1 MTSGPSDTHTAG
13 PVTARIL
20 LPDQSAVRAR
30 GLVVRREGS
39 RVLDGLDLA
48 IERNRCTGLAGHD
61 APARQALCQVI
72 AARARPHDGNLTVL
86 GHDTARDPYAV
97 RAQLGY
103 LPAPFGLPAH
113 LHLEEYLRARAAS
126 QGVPR
131 ERWPGLA
138 ETLLTLV
145 GLGGR
150 QRLWT
155 HELPP
160 GQRQLL
166 GIAGTLVHDPTV
178 VLLEEPTAGLDTH
191 DRSRIWHL
199 LHRLLDVSRT
209 VIVSSE
215 NLGELVTGCQD
226 LAVID
231 GGHLVAQG
239 PPAEVVAELGGARRI
254 RVRLTNGA
262 IRTHT
267 VADLAA
273 QAALLRKLVEA
284 GLDIAEFTEVP
295 PGLDDLHLGLG
306 ETHR

>member
-1 MTSGPSDTHTAG
+1 MTSGQPDTRASG

-30 GLVVRREGS
+30 GLVVRRHGS
-39 RVLDGLDLA
+39 TLLDGLDLA
-48 IERNRCTGLAGHD
+48 VERNQCTGLAGPD
-61 APARQALCQVI
+61 DRALRTLCGVI
-72 AARARPHDGNLTVL
+72 ATRTRPSDGTVTVL
-86 GHDTARDPYAV
+86 GHDVVREPYVV
-97 RAQLGY
+97 RTQLGY
-103 LPAPFGLPAH
+103 LPAPFALPSH

-131 ERWPGLA
+131 DRWPGLA

-155 HELPP
+155 HELTA

-191 DRSRIWHL
+191 DRTRIWHL

-209 VIVSSE
+209 VIVASE
-215 NLGELVTGCQD
+215 NLAELTTGCQD
-226 LAVID
+226 LALID
-231 GGHLVAQG
+231 GGRLVAQG
-239 PPAEVVAELGGARRI
+239 PPADVVAQLGGARRI

-267 VADLAA
+267 VTDLAG

-295 PGLDDLHLGLG
+295 PGLHDLQLGSDG
-306 ETHR
+306 STG